1 MQNLVV
7 ILTFSALDQ
16 KYLFWTN
23 LVQKIKI
30 VYVQI
35 WYSWFFFRVVV
46 LSNSEISQEIS
57 VAETWIFLE
66 KLLLKHLW

>member
-66 KLLLKHLW
+66 KLLLKHL

>member
-1 MQNLVV
+1 M

-66 KLLLKHLW
+66 KLLLKHL

>member
-23 LVQKIKI
+23 LLQKIKI

-66 KLLLKHLW
+66 KLLLKHL

>member
-35 WYSWFFFRVVV
+35 WYSWFFFKVVV